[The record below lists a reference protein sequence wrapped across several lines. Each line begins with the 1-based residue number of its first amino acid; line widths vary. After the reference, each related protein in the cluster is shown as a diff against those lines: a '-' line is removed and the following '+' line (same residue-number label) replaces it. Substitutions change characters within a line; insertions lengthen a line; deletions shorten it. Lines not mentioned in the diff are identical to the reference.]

1 MLLRWTNLLRLF
13 ITRSLI
19 SLILATSIV
28 IESLVPMRPNYI
40 LSSTHSC
47 GNYPNVRFL
56 TVNKQHFSHMN
67 IVAKC
72 ARCCCRNSHPT
83 TVQCE
88 NVSPKLHQEERKK
101 KKKNSETHLHWT
113 NLLQFFTRSLIYNI
127 LNPCKLPL
135 LLWPRF
141 PLSIF
146 SNLLLIAISF
156 ILQEPTLTWR
166 LT

>member
-1 MLLRWTNLLRLF
+1 MMLHQEEYPTKKISKMLLRWTNLLRLF

-67 IVAKC
+67 ILAKC

-88 NVSPKLHQEERKK
+88 NVSPQLHQEEGKK
-101 KKKNSETHLHWT
+101 KKKKI
-113 NLLQFFTRSLIYNI
+113 QRLIYTGQ
-127 LNPCKLPL
+127 
-135 LLWPRF
+135 
-141 PLSIF
+141 IF
-146 SNLLLIAISF
+146 FSF
-156 ILQEPTLTWR
+156 SLVA
-166 LT
+166 

>member
-1 MLLRWTNLLRLF
+1 MLLHWTNLLQLF

-28 IESLVPMRPNYI
+28 IVSSVPMRANYI

-56 TVNKQHFSHMN
+56 TVNKLHFSHMN
-67 IVAKC
+67 ILAKC

-83 TVQCE
+83 TVQC
-88 NVSPKLHQEERKK
+88 VSPKLHQEER

-146 SNLLLIAISF
+146 SNLLLITISF
-156 ILQEPTLTWR
+156 ILQETT
-166 LT
+166 